1 MMDLFYQG
9 GPLFMSILT
18 FLLLGVLWTAWKGGP
33 LKELGL
39 LALAVGVLG
48 QLLGLYDAFSALANW
63 EEMSGLPVGQHVGG
77 ERLIAGG
84 LKVSLT
90 TTLYGLVIY
99 IVSLVL
105 RAAQTWRKA

>member
-18 FLLLGVLWTAWKGGP
+18 FLLLGVLWTFWKGGP

-39 LALAVGVLG
+39 LALATGILG
-48 QLLGLYDAFSALANW
+48 QLLGLYDASTVLESF
-63 EEMSGLPVGQHVGG
+63 EETQGFIASQGIL
-77 ERLIAGG
+77 AGG

-90 TTLYGLVIY
+90 PTLYGLLIY
-99 IVSLVL
+99 ILSLML
-105 RAAQTWRKA
+105 RAVNAWRHA

>member
-1 MMDLFYQG
+1 MARWLESEV
-9 GPLFMSILT
+9 SI
-18 FLLLGVLWTAWKGGP
+18 
-33 LKELGL
+33 
-39 LALAVGVLG
+39 
-48 QLLGLYDAFSALANW
+48 FSHIIP

-99 IVSLVL
+99 ILSLML
-105 RAAQTWRKA
+105 RAVNAWRHA

>member
-1 MMDLFYQG
+1 
-9 GPLFMSILT
+9 MSMLS

-39 LALAVGVLG
+39 LALAIGILG
-48 QLLGLYDAFSALANW
+48 QLIGIYDAFSVFETTEISSAL
-63 EEMSGLPVGQHVGG
+63 L
-77 ERLIAGG
+77 AGG

>member
-48 QLLGLYDAFSALANW
+48 QLIGLYHAFSVLEGFQEA
-63 EEMSGLPVGQHVGG
+63 MG
-77 ERLIAGG
+77 EAAGEGLIAGG

-90 TTLYGLVIY
+90 PTLYGLMIY
-99 IVSLVL
+99 ILSVVL
-105 RAAQTWRKA
+105 RAVRTWRQA